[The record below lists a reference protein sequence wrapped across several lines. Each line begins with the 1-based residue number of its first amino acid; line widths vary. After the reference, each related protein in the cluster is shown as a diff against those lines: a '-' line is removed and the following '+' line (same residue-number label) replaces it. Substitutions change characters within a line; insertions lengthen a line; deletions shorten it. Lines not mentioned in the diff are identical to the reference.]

1 MEKKKHLIEITYHE
15 SGNQEVITLNTD
27 DLAWSMNQ
35 YQRNRLPFTWEIL
48 DDKDCCGDNCCDDD
62 SIDDREWV
70 MEETEHGNRYTLKD
84 VEQIQQGIK
93 NHESD
98 NS

>member
-1 MEKKKHLIEITYHE
+1 MAEKKKHLIEITYNE
-15 SGNQEVITLNTD
+15 SGDSEVITLKTD

-35 YQRNRLPFTWEIL
+35 YQRNRLPLTWELL
-48 DDKDCCGDNCCDDD
+48 DIKEPEVVLPYDDD
-62 SIDDREWV
+62 
-70 MEETEHGNRYTLKD
+70 YTLED
-84 VEQIQQGIK
+84 VNMIQQGIK

>member
-1 MEKKKHLIEITYHE
+1 MEKKEYLIEITYNE
-15 SGNQEVITLNTD
+15 SGESELTTLKTD

-35 YQRNRLPFTWEIL
+35 YQRNRLPLTWELL
-48 DDKDCCGDNCCDDD
+48 DIKEPEVVLPYDDD
-62 SIDDREWV
+62 
-70 MEETEHGNRYTLKD
+70 YTLED
-84 VEQIQQGIK
+84 VNMIQQGIK

>member
-1 MEKKKHLIEITYHE
+1 MEKKKHLIEITYKE
-15 SGNQEVITLNTD
+15 SGESEVITLKTD

-35 YQRNRLPFTWEIL
+35 YQRNRLPLTWELL
-48 DDKDCCGDNCCDDD
+48 DEDDCCGDGCCDERPELD
-62 SIDDREWV
+62 
-70 MEETEHGNRYTLKD
+70 HATLED
-84 VEQIQQGIK
+84 LEMIHQAIV

>member
-1 MEKKKHLIEITYHE
+1 MRDTLYLIEITYHE
-15 SGNQEVITLNTD
+15 SGNSEVTTLKTD

-48 DDKDCCGDNCCDDD
+48 DVK
-62 SIDDREWV
+62 EKLP
-70 MEETEHGNRYTLKD
+70 TLDD
-84 VEQIQQGIK
+84 VELIQQGIENYK
-93 NHESD
+93 ND